1 MVSIWFAMI
10 MIFVG
15 IIGGYIVGTWNSE
28 HDDEVGEFIIV
39 KDGDDYYFAV
49 EFYDDVDDSIFLEED
64 HVSLKAKWANRK

>member
-1 MVSIWFAMI
+1 MVSVWFAMI
-10 MIFVG
+10 MIIVG
-15 IIGGYIVGTWNSE
+15 VIGGYIVGTWNSE
-28 HDDEVGEFIIV
+28 HDDEVGEFCIV